1 MSAEPRTL
9 VTSAPRHPGAAA
21 MNRILCVIKGK
32 CPNCEKGEVFKS
44 RGNILKLRAPVM
56 HEECPH
62 CHHHFEKEPGYFL
75 GAMYVSYAM
84 TLAQGVPIYILVH
97 HFTTSLALTA
107 STMFAVF
114 VLLSFINFRYSRMIW
129 MYMFTQK
136 GSFEPTFG

>member
-1 MSAEPRTL
+1 
-9 VTSAPRHPGAAA
+9 
-21 MNRILCVIKGK
+21 
-32 CPNCEKGEVFKS
+32 
-44 RGNILKLRAPVM
+44 M

-75 GAMYVSYAM
+75 GAMYVSYAL

-107 STMFAVF
+107 SIMFAVF
-114 VLLSFINFRYSRMIW
+114 VLLSFSNFRYSRLIW

-136 GSFEPTFG
+136 G